1 MGLPLFLPQSLM
13 GAAMTQ
19 PPAGY
24 VLKWSDEFEGDALDP
39 DKWDF
44 RTDSKM
50 WSTQQ
55 PGNVSVSGG
64 YLRLAVKKES
74 AGGMQYTGA
83 GVISKQAFRFGYY
96 ETRMKVPPGAGW
108 HTSFWMMWHNGKGG
122 TDTAQACQELDV
134 IENDSLHKHKYGVN
148 VHQWKR
154 DHFCLGR
161 KDIETPDLS
170 ADFHVFG
177 CEFAADSVKYYFDGD
192 LVQSVDLARAVK
204 GDGTPVVFETGRQH
218 IWLTTIATYL
228 GDTKA
233 VDDSTLPSAALFDY
247 VRFYERK

>member
-1 MGLPLFLPQSLM
+1 
-13 GAAMTQ
+13 MTQ

-24 VLKWSDEFEGDALDP
+24 ELKWSDEFDGDALDL

-50 WSTQQ
+50 WSTQL

-64 YLRLAVKKES
+64 HLHLAVKKEP
-74 AGGMQYTGA
+74 AGGMEYTGA
-83 GVISKQAFRFGYY
+83 GVISKRAFRFGYY

-108 HTSFWMMWHNGKGG
+108 HTSFWMMWHNSKGG
-122 TDTAQACQELDV
+122 TDTDRARQELDV
-134 IENDSLHKHKYGVN
+134 IENDSVDTRKYGVN
-148 VHQWKR
+148 VHQWKG
-154 DHFCLGR
+154 DHFCLGH
-161 KDIETPDLS
+161 KEVATPDLS

-177 CEFAADSVKYYFDGD
+177 CEFTADSVKYYCDGN
-192 LVQSVDLARAVK
+192 LVQSVDLTRAVK
-204 GDGTPVVFETGRQH
+204 EDGTPVVFETGEQH

-228 GDTKA
+228 GETKA
-233 VDDSTLPSAALFDY
+233 VDDRALPSAALFDY